1 MLFVFYCAMGTII
14 IIAIVGT
21 ICATIWDK
29 QSESNKSDSGK

>member
-1 MLFVFYCAMGTII
+1 MLFGFYCGIGAII
-14 IIAIVGT
+14 VIAIIGT